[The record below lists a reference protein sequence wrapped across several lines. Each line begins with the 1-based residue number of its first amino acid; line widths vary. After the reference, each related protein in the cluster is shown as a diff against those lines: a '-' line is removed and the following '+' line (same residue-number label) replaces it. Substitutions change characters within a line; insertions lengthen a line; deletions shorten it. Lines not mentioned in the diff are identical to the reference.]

1 MRSTLWTIGE
11 QPDFKIGGRS
21 PVLPGACHCIAKQ
34 VEIGRV
40 QHRRRTRTTHVLTR
54 AELQSWV
61 DVLSDDEERKAMQA
75 KLDTDPDWVRNKIE
89 KAMQAA
95 FDKAVEEGVLTPEGR
110 NERGQ
115 TIYRSNIYRARHG

>member
-1 MRSTLWTIGE
+1 MAKARMSHQMVTSNFPT
-11 QPDFKIGGRS
+11 GRM
-21 PVLPGACHCIAKQ
+21 GD
-34 VEIGRV
+34 
-40 QHRRRTRTTHVLTR
+40 QHRRRTMTAHVLTR
-54 AELQSWV
+54 AELQAWV

-95 FDKAVEEGVLTPEGR
+95 FDRAVEEGVLTPKGL

-115 TIYRSNIYRARHG
+115 KIYRSNIYRARHG